1 MTIAMLAK
9 PAYAGRNFSFSFML
23 GIDRAYHLAAVKGIA
38 QASNFCSAGAP
49 FPSSH
54 VQRWLPDGCVGDS
67 ELLYRPHK
75 LRKTWEAREEVSS
88 EMRHGIGSQRS
99 EEV

>member
-1 MTIAMLAK
+1 MLAK
-9 PAYAGRNFSFSFML
+9 PAYAGRNFSVSFML

-54 VQRWLPDGCVGDS
+54 VQRWLPDGCWAIQSFCIAHTSCEKRGK
-67 ELLYRPHK
+67 EGRKYRV
-75 LRKTWEAREEVSS
+75 R
-88 EMRHGIGSQRS
+88 
-99 EEV
+99 